1 MTQGFRIRVS
11 ALVGIDRLIE
21 AMGGNAEQQLALAR
35 LTPAQLH
42 SEQTMDIEQL
52 ARLLECCASDL
63 CCPEFGL
70 KLGALQDLTMLGE
83 LGMVLRRCDTP
94 EQALKAVRSLMA
106 FHNQSEY
113 WDHRL
118 QGQLLAIQRFDNF
131 HGETDSRHYKELAI
145 SACFR
150 LCRDLIGPDFRAA
163 RVDFAH
169 APLSSRHCYRDH
181 FGCEV
186 MFNQP
191 QDTLWI
197 PGAFLRR
204 QLHPSQPEDSQ
215 RLSRQ
220 ISERLKVSGQGRVAQ
235 VSGLIQ
241 QTLGSGQANID
252 HIARLLG
259 LNRRTLQRQLKTEGV
274 EFRALLSEL
283 RMQSACWHLRF
294 SNMEVT
300 LLAEILGYHDLSAF
314 SRAFKRRMG
323 VSPHLWRSAHREGL
337 TRLTRG
343 TSQS

>member
-1 MTQGFRIRVS
+1 MTDGFRIRVS
-11 ALVGIDRLIE
+11 ALVGLDRLIE
-21 AMGGNAEQQLALAR
+21 ELGGRAQGLLADFGLTAE
-35 LTPAQLH
+35 QLH
-42 SEQTMDIEQL
+42 SEQTMDIEEL
-52 ARLLECCASDL
+52 ARLLEHCAAQL
-63 CCPEFGL
+63 CCPELGL
-70 KLGALQDLTMLGE
+70 RLGARQDLTMLGE

-118 QGQLLAIQRFDNF
+118 HGQLLAIHRFDNF
-131 HGETDSRHYKELAI
+131 HGDTDSRQYKELAI
-145 SACFR
+145 SACYR
-150 LCRDLIGPDFRAA
+150 LCQDLIGPDFRAA

-169 APLSSRHCYRDH
+169 APLSPRPYYRDH

-204 QLHPSQPEDSQ
+204 NLHGSPVGERQLLARQLSQ
-215 RLSRQ
+215 RLA
-220 ISERLKVSGQGRVAQ
+220 ENGQGRVAQ
-235 VSGLIQ
+235 VGGLIQ

-252 HIARLLG
+252 HVAGLLG
-259 LNRRTLQRQLKTEGV
+259 LNRRTLQRQLKAQGT
-274 EFRALLSEL
+274 EFRTLLSEL
-283 RMQSACWHLRF
+283 RMQSACWHLRY

-323 VSPHLWRSAHREGL
+323 ESPQAWRSANRRE
-337 TRLTRG
+337 
-343 TSQS
+343 SPHSI